1 MPSLR
6 TLIIDDEE
14 FVRLVVSQALR
25 EEGARCR
32 QPRAANRAL
41 TA

>member
-14 FVRLVVSQALR
+14 FVRLVVSQALARRGVRGADSR
-25 EEGARCR
+25 ERPTG
-32 QPRAANRAL
+32 P
-41 TA
+41 